1 MKTEFTFKETS
12 QDATGSVLHEAHLK
26 RVAPSRLAPFAGT
39 LMPLWFS
46 SIQEE
51 HQAVRT
57 TAGLFDCTHMGV
69 LSIRGEEAVGFINT
83 VATNQVAR
91 LANGQ
96 AQYAYLLNADGAI
109 LDDIIVYKR
118 TDTDFLMVVNAGN
131 AAKIKAW
138 FKGLLADDVIIDP
151 SDPNRSVTCK
161 PVIEDLNPTSD
172 NGLVDIALQGPVSMD
187 LLAEI
192 FDGDVASLRAMKPF
206 RFLDGSLNGIKCVIS
221 RTGYTGAAMGFEL
234 LVHPKKACE
243 LWTLLLDKGDSLGVL
258 PCGLGARDSLRIQ
271 AGLPLYG
278 HELAGEYSITPF
290 EAGYGWAVKLDKD
303 FFIGKAAMLKNKEEA
318 AQKVVRVSLPGG
330 RGVRPVREHDPILDA
345 QGRCQGWILSSAAAS
360 PDQQIALACVD
371 NTLEEQGTP
380 VGVYYVARSPG
391 QVKKGRLDKVTKQD
405 IIEPDIEGQIIARFE
420 KL

>member
-1 MKTEFTFKETS
+1 MKTEFTFKEAS
-12 QDATGSVLHEAHLK
+12 QDAMGSVLHEAHLK

-51 HQAVRT
+51 HHAVRS

-69 LSIRGEEAVGFINT
+69 LSIRGEESVGFINS

-91 LANGQ
+91 LADGQ

-138 FKGLLADDVIIDP
+138 FKGLLADEFVIEP
-151 SDPNRSVTCK
+151 SDPNRSVTPK

-187 LLAEI
+187 LLAQI
-192 FDGDVASLRAMKPF
+192 FDGEVESLRAMKPF
-206 RFLDGSLNGIKCVIS
+206 RFLDGSLNGINCVIS

-243 LWTLLLDKGDSLGVL
+243 LWTLLLDKGESLGVL
-258 PCGLGARDSLRIQ
+258 PCGLGARDSLRIE

-278 HELAGEYSITPF
+278 HELAGEYGITPP

-303 FFIGKAAMLKNKEEA
+303 FFIGKAAMVKNREETT
-318 AQKVVRVSLPGG
+318 QKVVRVALPGG
-330 RGVRPVREHDPILDA
+330 RG
-345 QGRCQGWILSSAAAS
+345 
-360 PDQQIALACVD
+360 
-371 NTLEEQGTP
+371 
-380 VGVYYVARSPG
+380 
-391 QVKKGRLDKVTKQD
+391 
-405 IIEPDIEGQIIARFE
+405 
-420 KL
+420 